1 MFTHTIPFPHLSQM
15 GSFCRFPVGGACL
28 IVGAFTVL
36 VPIGR
41 VPVHKDRERK
51 RQEDRQRELERRS
64 SAGSFNREAETD
76 LTVAVYKVLQGFEG
90 AGLTGGVALLLVFL

>member
-51 RQEDRQRELERRS
+51 RQDRQRELERRS
-64 SAGSFNREAETD
+64 SAGSFSREGGTD
-76 LTVAVYKVLQGFEG
+76 LTIAVYKVLQGFEG
-90 AGLTGGVALLLVFL
+90 AGLTGGVELLLVFL